1 MATISK
7 TKLQNFIDGEFVDAA
22 SGESEE
28 VTNPANGEVIAD
40 MPLSSGEDVN
50 RAVAAAKAAFP
61 GWSTTTPSERAGA
74 MLKLADLLDEHAEEL
89 ADLEAAD
96 AGKPRNAFLED
107 EMPAVS
113 DTLRFFAGAGRVPE
127 GQASGEYVSGR
138 TSIVRREP
146 TGVVG
151 QITPWNYPLMM
162 AAWKIGPALAA
173 GCTIV
178 LKPAETTPITTVR
191 LAEYAAEVLPKGVL
205 NVITGHGQPAG
216 SSLVT
221 HPDVD
226 MVSLTGSPETG
237 KWIARSAADSL
248 KRVHLELGGKA
259 PVIVFDDVDMSTALE
274 TIAGTALYNAGQ
286 DCTAATRVLASSKV
300 YDDIVNGLAEEAKGY
315 KVGDTFDPETTLGP
329 VNSQRQRERVEGF
342 FQRKPDHAEIVTGGK
357 EPDLPGTFIE
367 PTVVAGLLQDDE
379 MVQNEIFGPVM
390 TVQQFD
396 DEAKAIEWA
405 NGTRYGLAASVWS
418 RDIGRAHRVANAIRF
433 GTVWINDHITMATE
447 MPHGGYKQSGYGKD
461 MSKYSLEDY
470 TIVKHV
476 MVNLEG

>member
-7 TKLQNFIDGEFVDAA
+7 TKLQNFINGESVDAVDGA
-22 SGESEE
+22 TEE

-40 MPLSSGEDVN
+40 MPLSGEEDVN
-50 RAVAAAKAAFP
+50 RAVAAAKAAFG
-61 GWSTTTPSERAGA
+61 GWSTTTPAERAGM
-74 MLKLADLLDEHAEEL
+74 MLKLADILDEHAEEL
-89 ADLEAAD
+89 SDLEAAD

-127 GQASGEYVSGR
+127 GQASAEYASGR
-138 TSIVRREP
+138 TSIIRREP
-146 TGVVG
+146 AGVVG
-151 QITPWNYPLMM
+151 QIAPWNYPLMM

-178 LKPAETTPITTVR
+178 LKPAETTPITTVK
-191 LAEYAAEVLPKGVL
+191 LAEYAAEVLPPGVL

-221 HPDVD
+221 HADVD

-237 KWIARSAADSL
+237 KWIAGAAADSL

-259 PVIVFDDVDMSTALE
+259 PVIVFDDVDMDTALE

-286 DCTAATRVLASSKV
+286 DCTAATRVLASKKV
-300 YDDIVNGLAEEAKGY
+300 YDDVVSGLADQAKGY
-315 KVGDTFDPETTLGP
+315 KTGDTFDPETTLGP
-329 VNSQRQRERVEGF
+329 VNSERQRERVESF
-342 FQRKPDHAEIVTGGK
+342 FADLGNAEIVTGGGR
-357 EPDLPGTFIE
+357 PDLPGSFVE
-367 PTVVAGLLQDDE
+367 PTVIAGPDQSDN
-379 MVQNEIFGPVM
+379 MIQNEIFGPVM

-405 NGTRYGLAASVWS
+405 NGTRYGLASSVWTS
-418 RDIGRAHRVANAIRF
+418 DVGRAHRVANAIRF

-447 MPHGGYKQSGYGKD
+447 MPHGGFKQSGYGKD
-461 MSKYSLEDY
+461 MSKYALEDY

-476 MVNLEG
+476 MVNLEP

>member
-1 MATISK
+1 MATATKS
-7 TKLQNFIDGEFVDAA
+7 KLQNFIDGESVDAA
-22 SGESEE
+22 DGATEE
-28 VTNPANGEVIAD
+28 VTNPANGEVIAE
-40 MPLSSGEDVN
+40 MPLSSEEDVN
-50 RAVAAAKAAFP
+50 RAVAAAKRAFD
-61 GWSTTTPSERAGA
+61 GWATTTPSERATA
-74 MLKLADLLDEHAEEL
+74 MLKLADLIDEHADEI

-96 AGKPRNAFLED
+96 AGKPRNAFFED

-127 GQASGEYVSGR
+127 GQASGEYASGR
-138 TSIVRREP
+138 TSIIRREP
-146 TGVVG
+146 AGAVG
-151 QITPWNYPLMM
+151 QIAPWNYPLMM

-191 LAEYAAEVLPKGVL
+191 LAELAAEVLPPGVL

-237 KWIARSAADSL
+237 KWIAEAA
-248 KRVHLELGGKA
+248 
-259 PVIVFDDVDMSTALE
+259 ME

-300 YDDIVNGLAEEAKGY
+300 YDDVVNGLAEQAKGY
-315 KVGDTFDPETTLGP
+315 KVGDTFDPDTTLGP
-329 VNSQRQRERVEGF
+329 VNSMRQRERIEGF
-342 FQRKPDHAEIVTGGK
+342 IERKPDNAEIITGGK
-357 EPDLPGTFIE
+357 EPDLPGSFFE
-367 PTVVAGLLQDDE
+367 PTVIAGLEQNDE
-379 MVQNEIFGPVM
+379 MIQNEIFGPVI

-405 NGTRYGLAASVWS
+405 NATRYGLAASVWT
-418 RDIGRAHRVANAIRF
+418 RDVGRAHRVANAIRF

-447 MPHGGYKQSGYGKD
+447 MPHGGFKQSGYGKD
-461 MSKYSLEDY
+461 MSKYALEDY

-476 MVNLEG
+476 MVNLEA

>member
-7 TKLQNFIDGEFVDAA
+7 TKLQNFINGEFVDAA

-40 MPLSSGEDVN
+40 MPLSSEEDVN

-61 GWSTTTPSERAGA
+61 GWSTTTPGERAGA

-113 DTLRFFAGAGRVPE
+113 DTLRFFAGAARVPE
-127 GQASGEYVSGR
+127 GQAAGEYVSGR
-138 TSIVRREP
+138 TSMVRREP
-146 TGVVG
+146 AGVVG
-151 QITPWNYPLMM
+151 QIAPWNYPLMM

-300 YDDIVNGLAEEAKGY
+300 YDDVVNGLAEEAKGY

-342 FQRKPDHAEIVTGGK
+342 FQRKPDHAQIVIGGK
-357 EPDLPGTFIE
+357 EPDLPGTFVE
-367 PTVVAGLLQDDE
+367 PTVIAGLQQDDE
-379 MVQNEIFGPVM
+379 MVQSEIFGPVM

-405 NGTRYGLAASVWS
+405 NGTRYGLAASVWT